1 MGIFTVVL
9 ELIKAFKK
17 NFVEFEKVLL
27 LFSVICFFLL
37 LEVLFI
43 LSYILVNLA
52 FPFLFY
58 ISQVTFF
65 RGSCGQFLYF
75 YFFDHFSSVSHC
87 LFLFFLCFVELFE
100 DSFLI
105 DFFISI
111 GDLDVFARWLVLL
124 FSECFFWLLKHW
136 NARDFGLVGIG
147 ESLLVPG
154 AGVGLLHAD
163 ID

>member
-65 RGSCGQFLYF
+65 RGSCGQFLDF
-75 YFFDHFSSVSHC
+75 HFFDHFSSVSHC
-87 LFLFFLCFVELFE
+87 LFLFFLFFVKLLE

-105 DFFISI
+105 DLFISI
-111 GDLDVFARWLVLL
+111 GDLDVFAR
-124 FSECFFWLLKHW
+124 
-136 NARDFGLVGIG
+136 
-147 ESLLVPG
+147 
-154 AGVGLLHAD
+154 
-163 ID
+163 